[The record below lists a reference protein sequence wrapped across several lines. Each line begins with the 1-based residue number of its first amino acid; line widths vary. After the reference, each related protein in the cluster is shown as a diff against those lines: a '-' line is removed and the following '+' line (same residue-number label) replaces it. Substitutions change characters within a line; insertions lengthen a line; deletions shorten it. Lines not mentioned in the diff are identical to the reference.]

1 MVRNALT
8 VAVVLGLLTACSTPY
23 RPPVVVKDSTSFPG
37 IASVLAEK
45 PEQAVD
51 VILVHGMCTHTT
63 AWAAGAFERMTGAI
77 DANAPAAPG
86 PGAATLDNAV
96 QVVTS
101 TRRAGGGTVRYH
113 GLVWSPLTADLKRQL
128 DYDNTGT
135 PTDCATDS
143 MCKPT
148 RARFNGQV
156 KDRLLNDCLS
166 DAMIYEGASRPVI
179 VAAMVDTLAR
189 VLAPAAPGAPLV
201 VVAESLGSKLL
212 FDALSEMLES
222 DAPATRELGQRAAR
236 RLTLIFMAGNQLP
249 ILGLAEQQVAP
260 QRRERIQ
267 AGDALQRFLALR
279 RTNAAPAAALAPLS
293 VVAFTDPNDLLAYR
307 LLPSRYR
314 APDVSVADV
323 LVSNSPTW
331 LGLLEDPFAA
341 HLDYLENPDVG
352 RFIACGWPVS
362 SACR

>member
-8 VAVVLGLLTACSTPY
+8 AAVVLGLLTACSTPY
-23 RPPVVVKDSTSFPG
+23 QPPVVVKDSTPFPG
-37 IASVLAEK
+37 IAGVLAEK

-63 AWAAGAFERMTGAI
+63 AWAGGAFERITGAI
-77 DANAPAAPG
+77 DANARAAPAPAPAA
-86 PGAATLDNAV
+86 LDNAV

-101 TRRAGGGTVRYH
+101 TRQVGGGTVRYH

-128 DYDNTGT
+128 EYDNTGT

-143 MCKPT
+143 ACKPV
-148 RARFNGQV
+148 RARLNARLN
-156 KDRLLNDCLS
+156 DRLLNDCLS
-166 DAMIYEGASRPVI
+166 DAMIYEGASRPLI

-189 VLAPAAPGAPLV
+189 VLAPATPGTPLV

-212 FDALSEMLES
+212 FDALSDMLES

-236 RLTLIFMAGNQLP
+236 RLALIFMAGNQLP
-249 ILGLAEQQVAP
+249 ILGLAEQQVPP
-260 QRRERIQ
+260 QRPERIQ
-267 AGDALQRFLALR
+267 AGDALQRFLTLR
-279 RTNAAPAAALAPLS
+279 RTNAAPGVVPSRLS
-293 VVAFTDPNDLLAYR
+293 VVAFTDPNDPLSYR

-323 LVSNSPTW
+323 LVSNSAVW

-341 HLDYLENPDVG
+341 HLDYLVNPDVG
-352 RFIACGWPVS
+352 KIIACGWPAT